1 MISISGRGITCAP
14 SLSPYAACLA
24 AGTVR
29 RATLTSAFDER
40 VARRLGE
47 GEGGGRD
54 GEGGR
59 VRDRGLGGER
69 IGIKEEGRGLMG
81 LGGRAMDGGWGVAYS
96 ARGSTMS

>member
-47 GEGGGRD
+47 GEGGVEMGK
-54 GEGGR
+54 GEGLGIE
-59 VRDRGLGGER
+59 GL
-69 IGIKEEGRGLMG
+69 EGRE
-81 LGGRAMDGGWGVAYS
+81 
-96 ARGSTMS
+96 